1 MKRRILHSIVAVTT
15 ISVVLF
21 GVPLALA
28 LARFYRQQTVL
39 VLERQATRAVAE
51 LPEDLAHGETKLDP
65 PDFVR
70 GSRLAHYDRTG
81 RRITGDGPRR
91 IPLDGRRA
99 SSDTTAREALP
110 VHQAMKGRVSDAD
123 IHGWLVT
130 AVPVT

>member
-28 LARFYRQQTVL
+28 LARFYRQQHVL

-70 GSRLAHYDRTG
+70 GSRLAYYDRTG
-81 RRITGDGPRR
+81 RRIIGEGPR
-91 IPLDGRRA
+91 PSSLGGRPAAGHR
-99 SSDTTAREALP
+99 
-110 VHQAMKGRVSDAD
+110 
-123 IHGWLVT
+123 
-130 AVPVT
+130 